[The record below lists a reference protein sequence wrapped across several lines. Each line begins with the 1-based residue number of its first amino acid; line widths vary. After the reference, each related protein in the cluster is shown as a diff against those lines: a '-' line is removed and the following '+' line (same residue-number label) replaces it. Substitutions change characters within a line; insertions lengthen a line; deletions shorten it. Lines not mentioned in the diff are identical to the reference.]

1 MFRKFVRAVMTVGV
15 VGLVSLLAAQSP
27 LEKGLELRYEG
38 EAKVQTGGGV
48 VSAKVYVN
56 DLVTEIGE
64 KQAATVA
71 SLRVFQPQIEGRAL
85 PPEAALRFLTITGVG
100 EEEVVPIEQLFSE
113 SPPGGFIGQFVTLLP
128 AYFLPVAQLKEG
140 SSWTSKERIFL
151 RADLLGEIRYQV
163 TGREKVGDSECW
175 VLTRILL
182 KPVILQPEQGAQVN
196 KVADKLW
203 VDAKLG
209 LVRQIQR
216 ETELQIQKGRILTAM
231 LNLTLKDT
239 KKLESTEFNQRLK
252 ELEAIR
258 AIHKKVGVTVM
269 MRPTKEKLD
278 EAEKALNEFVQQFK
292 DSLYTAH
299 AQMWQRIV
307 QGIRQRLEQE
317 EQRSE
322 LMGKE
327 APDFELTSL
336 DGKKVRLSSYRGK
349 VVVLN
354 FFAHWCGPCNTE
366 APHLEKEFWKVYK
379 DKGVVVIGIAVWAQ
393 GDPFQLAKE
402 FVEKHKLTY
411 IVLVDES
418 EDGKVAQI
426 YGVKGVP
433 TNVVIGK
440 DGKIHYLQAGF
451 DPKGLK
457 GAIEEALK

>member
-15 VGLVSLLAAQSP
+15 VSMVSLLAAQSP
-27 LEKGLELRYEG
+27 LQKGLELRYEG
-38 EAKVQTGGGV
+38 EAKVQTGGGA

-64 KQAATVA
+64 KQAAIVA
-71 SLRVFQPQIEGRAL
+71 SLRVFQPQIEGREL

-113 SPPGGFIGQFVTLLP
+113 SPPSGFIGQFVTLLP
-128 AYFLPVAQLKEG
+128 TYFLPVAQLKEG

-163 TGREKVGDSECW
+163 TGKEKVGDSECW
-175 VLTRILL
+175 ALTRTLL
-182 KPVILQPEQGAQVN
+182 KPVVLQPEQGTQVN

-203 VDAKLG
+203 VDAKSG

-216 ETELQIQKGRILTAM
+216 ETELQIQKGRVLTTV

-252 ELEAIR
+252 ELEAIK
-258 AIHKKVGVTVM
+258 AIHKRVGVTVM

-278 EAEKALNEFVQQFK
+278 EAEKALNEFVQRFK
-292 DSLYTAH
+292 DSPYTVH
-299 AQMWQRIV
+299 VQMWQRIV

-317 EQRSE
+317 EQRSG
-322 LMGKE
+322 LIGKE

-354 FFAHWCGPCNTE
+354 FFAHW
-366 APHLEKEFWKVYK
+366 
-379 DKGVVVIGIAVWAQ
+379 
-393 GDPFQLAKE
+393 
-402 FVEKHKLTY
+402 
-411 IVLVDES
+411 
-418 EDGKVAQI
+418 
-426 YGVKGVP
+426 
-433 TNVVIGK
+433 
-440 DGKIHYLQAGF
+440 
-451 DPKGLK
+451 
-457 GAIEEALK
+457 

>member
-1 MFRKFVRAVMTVGV
+1 MFRKFVRAVMTVGI

-27 LEKGLELRYEG
+27 LQKGLELRYEG
-38 EAKVQTGGGV
+38 EAKVQTGGGA

-64 KQAATVA
+64 KQAAIVA
-71 SLRVFQPQIEGRAL
+71 SLRVFQPQIEGREL

-113 SPPGGFIGQFVTLLP
+113 SPPSGFIGQFVTLLP
-128 AYFLPVAQLKEG
+128 TYFLPVAQLKEG

-163 TGREKVGDSECW
+163 TGKEKVGDSECW
-175 VLTRILL
+175 SLTRTLL
-182 KPVILQPEQGAQVN
+182 KPVVLQPEQGAQVN

-203 VDAKLG
+203 VDAKSG

-216 ETELQIQKGRILTAM
+216 ETELQIQQGRVLTTM
-231 LNLTLKDT
+231 LNLILKDT
-239 KKLESTEFNQRLK
+239 KRLESTEFNQRLK
-252 ELEAIR
+252 ELEAIK
-258 AIHKKVGVTVM
+258 AIHRKVGVTVM
-269 MRPTKEKLD
+269 MSPTKEKLD

-292 DSLYTAH
+292 DSPYTAH
-299 AQMWQRIV
+299 VRMWQRIV

-322 LMGKE
+322 LIGKE

-354 FFAHWCGPCNTE
+354 FFAHWCGPCNAE
-366 APHLEKEFWKVYK
+366 VPHLEKDFWQAYK
-379 DKGVVVIGIAVWAQ
+379 DKGVVVIGVAVWAQ
-393 GDPFQLAKE
+393 GNPFQLAKE

-418 EDGKVAQI
+418 EDGKVAQL
-426 YGVKGVP
+426 YGVEGVP
-433 TNVVIGK
+433 TNVVIDK
-440 DGKIHYLQAGF
+440 DGKIRYLQAGF
-451 DPKGLK
+451 DPEGLK
-457 GAIEEALK
+457 KAIEDALK